1 MKVTKVKTVGM
12 WSAAFG
18 KGSLKA
24 VLVAWV
30 VFSGVMSPSHAH
42 AAWSSPWKAGVLQ
55 QQLETEQ
62 IKANQ
67 NYWRMKRELFEA
79 HAAQSQLRIAL
90 VSSLTVGFAFGFVM
104 LFRHKTS
111 RVK

>member
-24 VLVAWV
+24 VLAAWV
-30 VFSGVMSPSHAH
+30 LTAGVMSPSHAH
-42 AAWSSPWKAGVLQ
+42 AAWASPWKAGALQ

-67 NYWRMKRELFEA
+67 NYWRAKRELYM
-79 HAAQSQLRIAL
+79 AQVRQNHLRLAL
-90 VSSLTVGFAFGFVM
+90 ASSLALGLASVVVM
-104 LFRHKTS
+104 LYRHKTS